1 MRGGLVFGEGRGRV
15 SERVAR
21 QAERLAR
28 EHGAH
33 FRCRDIPGEGWR
45 YWFTLAD
52 GGNNANR
59 QTERA
64 VRSSLAAAGLDI
76 RRLA

>member
-1 MRGGLVFGEGRGRV
+1 MISGLVFAEGHGRV
-15 SERVAR
+15 SVRVAR
-21 QAERLAR
+21 QATRIAR

-59 QTERA
+59 QTEQA
-64 VRSSLAAAGLDI
+64 IRSRLAAAGLDI